1 MPVTGPI
8 TPYHYSASGPN
19 TVSPTS
25 ISPDPNGKLTAR
37 TSGEIFTCV
46 RTGRIWLAPTQQQMQ
61 WIQSLP
67 YTRNDSGTT
76 GVKVTNEAGNMQ
88 FGLAGSDDGQVN
100 FATQTNFTTSA
111 IYAPGM
117 AHFPVFAEIQ
127 ATAGTVRNRL
137 GTGYLQAIFPDFA
150 SISADVTLTNA
161 DQVYPL
167 NTLTYAPGGVDQWA
181 TYRVCGLAWH
191 NNAFDLSVCVS
202 KFRAGAVKQEPII
215 ATTVSSPQNGGYVSW
230 ELVVDKALLQ
240 SDETGSD
247 MLRTTVVSSHAGVV
261 IKANPGYVFPD
272 SRPITIA
279 PAATYRIAEVL
290 A

>member
-1 MPVTGPI
+1 MPVSGPI

-76 GVKVTNEAGNMQ
+76 GVQVTNSSGNMQ
-88 FGLAGSDDGQVN
+88 FGLAGSENGQVN
-100 FATQTNFTTSA
+100 FSTQTNFTTSA

-117 AHFPVFAEIQ
+117 PHFPVFGNLTS
-127 ATAGTVRNRL
+127 TAGTVRNRL
-137 GTGYLQAIFPDFA
+137 GTGYLQAIFPDFQTLGNN
-150 SISADVTLTNA
+150 VTLTNA
-161 DQVYPL
+161 NQVYTLP
-167 NTLTYAPGGVDQWA
+167 TLTYAPGGSDQWA
-181 TYRVCGLAWH
+181 IYKVFGVAYH
-191 NNAFDLSVCVS
+191 NNAFDLSICVS
-202 KFRAGAVKQEPII
+202 KFRAGGTKNEPIV
-215 ATTVSSPQNGGYVSW
+215 ATTVSSPQNGGYVAFQ
-230 ELVVDKALLQ
+230 LIVDKALIQ
-240 SDETGSD
+240 SDELGSD
-247 MLRTTVVSSHAGVV
+247 TLRTTVVSSHAGVI
-261 IKANPGYVFPD
+261 IKANPAYSFPD
-272 SRPITIA
+272 TRPTPVA